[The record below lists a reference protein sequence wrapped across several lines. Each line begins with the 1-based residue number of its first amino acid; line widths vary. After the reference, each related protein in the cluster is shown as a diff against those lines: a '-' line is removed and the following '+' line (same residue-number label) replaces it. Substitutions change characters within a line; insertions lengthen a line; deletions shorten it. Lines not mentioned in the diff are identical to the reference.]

1 MINTAVI
8 KVAQT
13 LPREF
18 RSPVVEAL
26 NNSDGTLSS
35 FQAEL
40 ASQTWDHPD
49 LPVQDILDKLMAVA

>member
-26 NNSDGTLSS
+26 NNSDGTLDS

-40 ASQTWDHPD
+40 SSQTWDHPD